1 MYYMNTTVQIDFW
14 QPPSI
19 VGKEVHFMLG
29 KQGAGKTENIVRLL
43 SDEDLNMTMVVD
55 DMQK

>member
-1 MYYMNTTVQIDFW
+1 MQIDFW

-29 KQGAGKTENIVRLL
+29 KQGVEKTENIVRLL
-43 SDEDLNMTMVVD
+43 TAEGLNMTMVVD
-55 DMQK
+55 DVQK